1 MLELPESAI
10 CCGSAGVYNLA
21 QPVPAEA
28 LGDRKAHNVLST
40 SPDVVAT
47 GNPGCILQIE
57 AALRRAGSRLRV
69 VHTVEVLDA
78 AIRGTR
84 L

>member
-1 MLELPESAI
+1 VIS
-10 CCGSAGVYNLA
+10 S
-21 QPVPAEA
+21 
-28 LGDRKAHNVLST
+28 

-57 AALRRAGSRLRV
+57 AALRRAGSPLRV

-78 AIRGTR
+78 AIRGAR